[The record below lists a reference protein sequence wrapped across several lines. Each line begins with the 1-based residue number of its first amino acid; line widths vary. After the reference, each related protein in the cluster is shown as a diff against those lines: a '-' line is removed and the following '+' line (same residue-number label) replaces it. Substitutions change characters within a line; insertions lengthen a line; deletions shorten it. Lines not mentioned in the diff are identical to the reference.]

1 MTKRFYVTTPLY
13 YVNAA
18 PHIGHSYTN
27 VAADCL
33 ARYHRLKG
41 EEVFFLTGT
50 DEHGQKLALQ
60 AKEEH
65 LEPKAFV
72 DRMVPRFKALWERLS
87 ISYDDFIRTTEER
100 HKKVVQTLLT
110 ELYAKGEL
118 YEDTYKGW
126 YCTPCETFW
135 PKNQLEEGNTCPDC
149 QRPLEEI
156 AEKNYFLKIS
166 KYQEWLKSYIQSHD
180 DFILPESRR
189 NEMLSFLENPLSDLC
204 LTRPKE
210 RLTWGIPVPFSQDHV
225 TYVWFDALVNYI
237 SAAGYLADPARFKT
251 LWPADVHLVGKDILR
266 HHAVYW
272 PIMLHA
278 AGLEPPQ
285 RIFAHG
291 WWKVGEEKMSKSK
304 GNVVDPLEMIEKYGV
319 DPYRYF
325 LLREVPFGL
334 DGIFSEEALI
344 TRLNNDLANDLG
356 NLVYRTLTM
365 MEKYFGGKI
374 PEGNGGKRL
383 TNGNLLKSIDEKMER
398 LQFDGALVVIWD
410 LIRGA
415 NRFIEESAPWK
426 IAKAKDT
433 KPLSSVLYTLLDT
446 LKMVSLLAYPFIPAT
461 AEKIWNQIG
470 IQKKISESS
479 FRQLEEPLIQ
489 PGATVRKGEILYQK
503 VET

>member
-1 MTKRFYVTTPLY
+1 MKKRYYLTTPLY

-27 VAADCL
+27 IATDCL

-50 DEHGQKLALQ
+50 DEHGQKLALK
-60 AKEEH
+60 AKEEN

-72 DRMVPRFKALWERLS
+72 DRMVPRFKDLWKRLS

-100 HKKVVQTLLT
+100 HTKVVQALLVQ
-110 ELYAKGEL
+110 LYEKGEL

-135 PKNQLEEGNTCPDC
+135 PKNQLKGTNCPDC
-149 QRPLEEI
+149 GRPLEEI
-156 AEKNYFLKIS
+156 AEKNYFFKIS
-166 KYQEWLKSYIQSHD
+166 KYQEWLKDYIRTHA

-210 RLTWGIPVPFSQDHV
+210 RLSWGIGVPFSPNHV

-237 SAAGYLADPARFKT
+237 SAVGYPGDPARFKT
-251 LWPADVHLVGKDILR
+251 FWPADLHLVGKDILR
-266 HHAVYW
+266 HHAIYW

-278 AGLEPPQ
+278 AGLPPPR

-291 WWKVGEEKMSKSK
+291 WWKVGGEKMSKSK
-304 GNVVDPLEMIEKYGV
+304 KNIIDPIEMIEKYGV

-334 DGIFSEEALI
+334 DGVFSEEALV

-365 MEKYFGGKI
+365 VEKYFKGKV
-374 PEGNGGKRL
+374 PDGKPSQDSKR
-383 TNGNLLKSIDEKMER
+383 TALLAKLDEKMDR
-398 LQFDGALVVIWD
+398 LQFDGALMLIWER
-410 LIRGA
+410 IREA

-426 IAKAKDT
+426 LAKAKDEKT
-433 KPLSSVLYTLLDT
+433 LSAVLCALLDT
-446 LKMVSLLAYPFIPAT
+446 LKTVSLLVSPFIPGT
-461 AEKIWNQIG
+461 AEKIWNHIG
-470 IQKKISESS
+470 IPGKISGSS
-479 FRQLEEPLIQ
+479 FRDLEGLLIQ
-489 PGATVRKGEILYQK
+489 PGVEIRKSEILYQK
-503 VET
+503 VEN